1 MALTEQRVCLNK
13 LLSCLSVVN
22 IEMFCCN
29 LPGHACLGVSVVR
42 VIVAPHTNTLGMG
55 NVLYDAAP
63 NGACDEG

>member
-1 MALTEQRVCLNK
+1 
-13 LLSCLSVVN
+13 
-22 IEMFCCN
+22 MFCCN